1 MLKFLNGNQINFLK
15 KLETILE
22 KRKFNQ
28 QNQSVVVKKILTD
41 VKNQGDKAVIRFE
54 KKFSKIKTKSK
65 KIKFSNDEINK
76 ISKKIDK
83 RLKNSIDIAFKR
95 IKQFHSKQKIKSFKY
110 HDKFKNEL
118 SYNYSPIQNV
128 GVYVPGGTASY
139 PSTVLMNCIPALVA
153 GVKNIY
159 LTTPALGSDVN
170 PAIIYAAKKCGV
182 KEIYKTGGAHSIAA
196 LTYGTQTFKKVD
208 KIVGPGN
215 AFVALAKKEVFG
227 EVGIDMVAGPSEVSI
242 VADKY
247 SKPDWIASDLI
258 AQAEHDIFAQSIL
271 ITDSK
276 DLINSVNAN
285 LKAQLIDLPKKNIA
299 AKSLRNY
306 GLAIYASTQN
316 KIADIVNTIAPE
328 HLEINFKKY
337 NRIIKKIK
345 NAGSIFV
352 GKFSPEAMGD
362 YIAGPNHVLPTSGS
376 ARFSSGLSVN
386 DFLKRHS
393 LIKITKSGIERLG
406 PSVINL
412 ARYENLDGHAR
423 SIKIRLT
430 KENWLAKQETL
441 EFKGKVTELLPN
453 AMFRVKLENNH
464 EILAHT
470 AGKLRKNRIRVLA
483 GDNVMVEM
491 TPYDLTKG
499 RITFRF

>member
-1 MLKFLNGNQINFLK
+1 MLKFFNSNQHNFPK
-15 KLETILE
+15 KLEKILE
-22 KRKFNQ
+22 KRKFSQ
-28 QNQSVVVKKILTD
+28 RNQSSTVKKILLD

-54 KKFSKIKTKSK
+54 KKFSKLKTKSK
-65 KIKFSNDEINK
+65 KIRFSDDEIHK
-76 ISKKIDK
+76 ISKRVNKK
-83 RLKNSIDIAFKR
+83 LKNSIDIAFKR
-95 IKQFHSKQKIKSFKY
+95 IKLFHEKQKMKPFKY
-110 HDKFKNEL
+110 LDKFKNEL
-118 SYNYSPIQNV
+118 SYNYSPIENV

-139 PSTVLMNCIPALVA
+139 PSTVLMNCIPAIVA

-159 LTTPALGSDVN
+159 LTTPALGSNVN

-215 AFVALAKKEVFG
+215 AFVAFAKKEVFG

-242 VADKY
+242 IADKY
-247 SKPDWIASDLI
+247 SKPDWIASDLL

-271 ITDSK
+271 ITNSK
-276 DLINSVNAN
+276 DLIKSVNDC
-285 LKAQLIDLPKKNIA
+285 LKDQLKDLPKRKIA
-299 AKSLRNY
+299 SRSIRNY
-306 GLAIYASTQN
+306 GLAIYAKTQN
-316 KIADIVNTIAPE
+316 KIVDVVNIIAPE
-328 HLEINFKKY
+328 HLEVDFKRY
-337 NRIIKKIK
+337 NKIIKKIK
-345 NAGSIFV
+345 NAGSIFI

-412 ARYENLDGHAR
+412 AKHENLDGHAN
-423 SIKIRLT
+423 SVKIRLK
-430 KENWLAKQETL
+430 KEN
-441 EFKGKVTELLPN
+441 
-453 AMFRVKLENNH
+453 
-464 EILAHT
+464 
-470 AGKLRKNRIRVLA
+470 
-483 GDNVMVEM
+483 
-491 TPYDLTKG
+491 
-499 RITFRF
+499 